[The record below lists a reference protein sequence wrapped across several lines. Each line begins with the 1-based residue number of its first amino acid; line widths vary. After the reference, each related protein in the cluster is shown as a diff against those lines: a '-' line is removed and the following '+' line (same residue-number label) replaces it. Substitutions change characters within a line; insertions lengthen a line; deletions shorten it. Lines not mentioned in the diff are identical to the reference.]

1 MKRSTPQERLWEN
14 GLRQGA
20 RACNGSAV
28 MSSSL
33 ASRSLKVRRPTI
45 ETKRSENSAT
55 STPLIAA
62 TALQAYLA
70 NDIDAK
76 SRIPR
81 LRPAFGPTGEQPSRP
96 DTIPNERCN
105 DRLGERQ
112 EGVEVL
118 KLDAPPDNNIE
129 NAAAVHGIAVSR
141 AESPLSS
148 FQKHNERHPPAAG
161 SSQSL
166 TRSLMDKI
174 NEAKSLR
181 QTKAASK
188 IRSEDFSEPD
198 ALGRGLQRSIHPSF
212 LEVSRSN
219 PPQARPDAAQSTVAF
234 LNNSPPAPHAKP
246 VKPMIPQLSSSPSPT
261 LEAKDTSGKPLRE
274 AKETAA
280 RINDV
285 IVATNAILSIQRMWR
300 SRRKP
305 KDGRAVVLIIDKSC
319 DVNATPLFHAEN
331 ARCEQA
337 TNQKV
342 RVASNL
348 HVDSEHDVG
357 NDLVV
362 NGSEVDAKDS
372 SAKSLISSRPCNH
385 PWTDLELIFLEEG
398 RCIEELQ
405 ESVRRGNS
413 VDQGELVWKRPHQ
426 IIQRL
431 EAQRLSM
438 VKKTRRKREHR
449 QKCPALLVPS
459 AGPDIGAEKLKAE
472 TLSVRA
478 ASTVTSQ
485 GHPKTIQKSILQRQC
500 KLPRVFRLKRT
511 NTTKKLVL
519 RATRGPSKAQ
529 KLLGQDQQAS
539 RACDQHGHAVPSRLI
554 SKEEAGVYDRFMVF
568 PGAALTSNNMDTKHS
583 RNDLISVGEL
593 ALARSLLYDKQQC
606 QATIN
611 EVEHLNDLI
620 PLTSAAPSI
629 HVSRSGKLSE
639 ILPEQPEAMRGS
651 ALVAEIYPTERN
663 GDGYAYGSSA
673 TERESLEDNERSGQE
688 PRESSRCKNSWEK
701 LHVRVGSCRT
711 RSDDCASYTPSP
723 SSGSFNFIKPCEAE
737 KAADVLPQ
745 HCSTDLVFSLNS
757 SKSSVTTTVLQT
769 HRQYRDQHDDTF
781 NQQTEAAPSSQ
792 YPIPVA
798 QLSQPRLDEEKRDE
812 FLRVLNDFKRCLRP
826 PPPYSSNV
834 LHSSTSAEYGLHTHG
849 SPILH
854 ETTESLTLPTVNADS
869 DL

>member
-148 FQKHNERHPPAAG
+148 FQKH
-161 SSQSL
+161 
-166 TRSLMDKI
+166 
-174 NEAKSLR
+174 
-181 QTKAASK
+181 TKAASK
-188 IRSEDFSEPD
+188 IRSKDFSEPD

-319 DVNATPLFHAEN
+319 DVNVTPLFHAEN
-331 ARCEQA
+331 ARCERA
-337 TNQKV
+337 TNQK
-342 RVASNL
+342 
-348 HVDSEHDVG
+348 
-357 NDLVV
+357 
-362 NGSEVDAKDS
+362 
-372 SAKSLISSRPCNH
+372 
-385 PWTDLELIFLEEG
+385 
-398 RCIEELQ
+398 LQ

-438 VKKTRRKREHR
+438 VEKTRRKREHR

-620 PLTSAAPSI
+620 PLTSAVPSI

-757 SKSSVTTTVLQT
+757 SKSSVTKTVLQT
-769 HRQYRDQHDDTF
+769 HRQYRDQHDDTC